1 MVVFAT
7 SAATIE
13 AYTTDDSKQIFE
25 VKAGMTKLS
34 FPLKPDGGMKAT
46 MIRSNKVVTECNPI
60 AYRFESRPG
69 VYNFNVCVAM
79 SPWTVC

>member
-7 SAATIE
+7 AAATVN
-13 AYTTDDSKQIFE
+13 AYTTDDNKVSFAVQ
-25 VKAGMTKLS
+25 AGMSKLS
-34 FPLKPDGGMKAT
+34 FPLVAGGGMKAVMSRNGAT
-46 MIRSNKVVTECNPI
+46 VASCNPT

-79 SPWTVC
+79 SS

>member
-13 AYTTDDSKQIFE
+13 AYTTDDSKQTFE
-25 VKAGMTKLS
+25 VKPGMTKLS

-46 MIRSNKVVTECNPI
+46 MIRNNKVVTECNPI
-60 AYRFESRPG
+60 GYRFESRPG
-69 VYNFNVCVAM
+69 VYNFNVYVAM
-79 SPWTVC
+79 SP

>member
-7 SAATIE
+7 SAAVIE
-13 AYTTDDSKQIFE
+13 AYTTDDSKQTFE
-25 VKAGMTKLS
+25 VKAGMSKLS

-60 AYRFESRPG
+60 GYRFESRPG
-69 VYNFNVCVAM
+69 VYNFNVYVAM
-79 SPWTVC
+79 SP

>member
-7 SAATIE
+7 STAIIE
-13 AYTTDDSKQIFE
+13 VYTMDDSKQTFK
-25 VKAGMTKLS
+25 VKAGMMKLL

-46 MIRSNKVVTECNPI
+46 MIRSNKVVMECNPI

-69 VYNFNVCVAM
+69 VYNFNVCMAM
-79 SPWTVC
+79 SP